1 MRNVLT
7 IGVLGGMGPQATNY
21 LCSLITEMTPAR
33 TDQEHIPVIAYNNS
47 AIPSRLDAVLRGGP
61 SPVPELVAT
70 ARKLETAGADFII
83 MPCNTAHFFIEDVV
97 AALGIPVLDM
107 IELTVQHIRGAMPEV
122 QQVGILASTAT
133 IESKLYLHPF
143 MKTDINLLTPLP
155 SHQRTVMEAIY
166 GERGIKAG
174 FVEEQLPALNMVAEA
189 LTDCGADVI
198 LAGCTEISLAFSKQQ
213 NQFTLI
219 DPLRVIAQ
227 TAVERALVHGKHL
240 VHSG

>member
-122 QQVGILASTAT
+122 QQVGILASTVHEDRHKSADT
-133 IESKLYLHPF
+133 VAISPAHRDGSYLWRARNQGGICGRAAPG
-143 MKTDINLLTPLP
+143 T
-155 SHQRTVMEAIY
+155 EY
-166 GERGIKAG
+166 GGRGIDG
-174 FVEEQLPALNMVAEA
+174 LRRRRH
-189 LTDCGADVI
+189 TCG
-198 LAGCTEISLAFSKQQ
+198 L
-213 NQFTLI
+213 
-219 DPLRVIAQ
+219 
-227 TAVERALVHGKHL
+227 H
-240 VHSG
+240 